1 MLAMLLMAALFPPRE
16 STGVI
21 LPMLITADIFAVRSF
36 HAHAVW
42 KHILR
47 LLPPS
52 IAGVLTGWLFMP
64 HIPDAL
70 FGRVLGAVILAMVG
84 MLIVFKISPHFRN
97 LALGSRKVAL
107 AAGFGTGLTTMLAN
121 AAGPI
126 ATLYLLACRLPKME
140 FVGTAAWF
148 FLIINVFKIP
158 FSASLGLIHSGTLLL
173 NLVTVPAVALGIF
186 SGRWLLGKISQSLF
200 EWLLLAFAALGALRL
215 IL

>member
-1 MLAMLLMAALFPPRE
+1 
-16 STGVI
+16 
-21 LPMLITADIFAVRSF
+21 MLITADVFAVRSF

-52 IAGVLTGWLFMP
+52 IVGVIAGWLLMS
-64 HIPDAL
+64 HIPDIF

-84 MLIVFKISPHFRN
+84 MLIVFKISPNFRN
-97 LALGSRKVAL
+97 LALGSQKIAL

-148 FLIINVFKIP
+148 FFIINVFKLP

-173 NLVTVPAVALGIF
+173 NLVAVPSIALGIF
-186 SGRWLLGKISQSLF
+186 FGRWLLRKISQSLF
-200 EWLLLAFAALGALRL
+200 EWLLLTFAALGALRL
-215 IL
+215 ML